1 MPRLGHKKSRN
12 GCVQCKR
19 RRVKCDEQRPC
30 SHCARHGVEC
40 SLTQD
45 GVPPPPPPPQRA
57 SYSAASQ
64 ASGDSPQAAS
74 TQHSGS
80 SPHDEGSDLAQA
92 FSTRSSI
99 SPHAVKSPNNA
110 DLAVRLAASSEDN
123 MGHFLPA
130 DQNPFGMLSKTI
142 RERDVMSCFTQQL
155 PVQDW
160 HRDLQLLHHYSTNTS
175 VALTEVESIRH
186 CYQVVYPSIG
196 YYSKAVMHGILGVA
210 ALHLAHLQ
218 PGPRNKWLLI
228 STNHQNRAISQFR
241 LQLPSITPDNCDEL
255 YALSSLTTMFRC
267 ASLPIP
273 TDPHQPDAIDDT
285 LECFMLTRGVNEVLK
300 TSYVWVGNGPLLP
313 MLIPDRL
320 APHIPFG
327 SAVQTPLDEYGLQP
341 QFDELR
347 GLVTHEAFDPPLRA
361 TLLVALADLSLC
373 YHRILAQPADRE
385 PGIVVMFPI
394 RVSPEYMFMVRQR
407 HPAALVL
414 LAYWCCLVH
423 NHSNYWWWGDRG
435 RRVVLAVHDSLEE
448 RWRSYLEWPMRYV
461 ADDGNVGKPKI
472 IQ

>member
-40 SLTQD
+40 SLTSQD
-45 GVPPPPPPPQRA
+45 GAPPPPPPQRA

-64 ASGDSPQAAS
+64 TSGDSPHAAAS
-74 TQHSGS
+74 TQRSGS
-80 SPHDEGSDLAQA
+80 SPHDDSSELAQA

-99 SPHAVKSPNNA
+99 SPHAVRSPNNTEMA
-110 DLAVRLAASSEDN
+110 MTLATTGDKGSTI
-123 MGHFLPA
+123 PA
-130 DQNPFGMLSKTI
+130 HQNPFDMLSRTI
-142 RERDVMSCFTQQL
+142 MERDIMGSFTSQT

-160 HRDLQLLHHYSTNTS
+160 HRDLQLLHHYSTCTS
-175 VALTEVESIRH
+175 VTMSEVESIRR
-186 CYQVVYPSIG
+186 CYQIVYPSIG
-196 YYSKAVMHGILGVA
+196 YSSKAVMHGILGVA

-228 STNHQNRAISQFR
+228 STNHQNRAISEFR
-241 LQLPSITPDNCDEL
+241 LTLPSITQSNCDEL
-255 YALSSLTTMFRC
+255 YALSSLTTVFRC

-273 TDPHQPDAIDDT
+273 TDPHQPDPIDDT
-285 LECFMLTRGVNEVLK
+285 IETFMLTRGVNEVLK
-300 TSYVWVGNGPLLP
+300 TSYHWVGAGPLAP
-313 MLIPDRL
+313 MLVPERL
-320 APHIPFG
+320 APFVPFG
-327 SAVQTPLDEYGLQP
+327 SATVTRLDEFGLQP

-347 GLVTHEAFDPPLRA
+347 RLVSHEAFDPPLRA
-361 TLLVALADLSLC
+361 TLLGGLADLALC
-373 YHRILAQPADRE
+373 FHRVVSQPEDRE
-385 PGIVVMFPI
+385 PGMVVMFPI
-394 RVSPEYMFMVRQR
+394 RISPEFIFLTRQR

-435 RRVVLAVHDSLEE
+435 KRVVRAVAEVLED
-448 RWRSYLEWPMRYV
+448 RWRHYLEWPLQYV
-461 ADDGNVGKPKI
+461 SDDANIGRSKI
-472 IQ
+472 IR

>member
-1 MPRLGHKKSRN
+1 
-12 GCVQCKR
+12 
-19 RRVKCDEQRPC
+19 
-30 SHCARHGVEC
+30 
-40 SLTQD
+40 
-45 GVPPPPPPPQRA
+45 
-57 SYSAASQ
+57 
-64 ASGDSPQAAS
+64 
-74 TQHSGS
+74 
-80 SPHDEGSDLAQA
+80 
-92 FSTRSSI
+92 
-99 SPHAVKSPNNA
+99 
-110 DLAVRLAASSEDN
+110 
-123 MGHFLPA
+123 
-130 DQNPFGMLSKTI
+130 MLSKTI
-142 RERDVMSCFTQQL
+142 RERDIMSSFTQQL

-175 VALTEVESIRH
+175 VASTEVESIRH

-196 YYSKAVMHGILGVA
+196 YSSKAVMHGILGVA

-241 LQLPSITPDNCDEL
+241 LQLPSITPENCDEL

-320 APHIPFG
+320 APFVPFG
-327 SAVQTPLDEYGLQP
+327 STVQTRLDEYGLQP

-347 GLVTHEAFDPPLRA
+347 GLVTHEAFDAPLRA

-423 NHSNYWWWGDRG
+423 NHSNYWWWSDRG
-435 RRVVLAVHDSLEE
+435 RRVVLAVNEALED

-461 ADDGNVGKPKI
+461 ADDGNVGKRKI
-472 IQ
+472 IH